1 MAYTQAQKA
10 KLYGDA
16 QADLTKVALALKVFS
31 EDNDL
36 FVDDQATPEQQQAS
50 RDYLQLADLIGRFA
64 IEAKANEASK

>member
-16 QADLTKVALALKVFS
+16 QVELTKVALALKVFS